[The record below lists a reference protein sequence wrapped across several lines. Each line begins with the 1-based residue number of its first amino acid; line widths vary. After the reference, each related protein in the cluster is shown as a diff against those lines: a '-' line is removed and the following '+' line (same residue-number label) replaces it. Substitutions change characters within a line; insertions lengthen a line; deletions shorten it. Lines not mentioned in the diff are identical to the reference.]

1 MPLEES
7 RCLAN
12 SSAAQQI
19 NSYTVHAYEHE
30 HVYEYKHEYA
40 YGNSNRPFET
50 YPFKLPL
57 AW

>member
-19 NSYTVHAYEHE
+19 NPYTVHAYEHE
-30 HVYEYKHEYA
+30 HEYKHEYV
-40 YGNSNRPFET
+40 YDDSHRPFEQDP
-50 YPFKLPL
+50 YKLPL